1 MTYQQPSTPESAERV
16 AVVPADRVAV
26 VEHGRY
32 NFRAAA
38 VVGLIV
44 GVVDVLIA
52 GRFLLKLLGASTQSS
67 FVGFIY
73 GVTAPLVG
81 PFHGIFANSG
91 TSSNVFEPAALV
103 AIAVFA
109 LIGWGAVVLIR
120 IATAPK
126 GARPATS

>member
-52 GRFLLKLLGASTQSS
+52 ARFLLKLLGASTQSS

-126 GARPATS
+126 GVRPATS

>member
-1 MTYQQPSTPESAERV
+1 MTMQQPSQSPTPSPTAPGEPIAI
-16 AVVPADRVAV
+16 
-26 VEHGRY
+26 VEQGRY

-52 GRFLLKLLGASTQSS
+52 GRFLLKLLGASAQSG
-67 FVGFIY
+67 FVSFIY

-91 TSSNVFEPAALV
+91 AANNVFEPAALV

-126 GARPATS
+126 GTRPAVS

>member
-1 MTYQQPSTPESAERV
+1 MTYQQPSAPQSG
-16 AVVPADRVAV
+16 DSVAV

-52 GRFLLKLLGASTQSS
+52 GRFLLKLLGASSQSG
-67 FVGFIY
+67 FVTFIY

-91 TSSNVFEPAALV
+91 AANNVFEPAALV
-103 AIAVFA
+103 AMLVFA
-109 LIGWGAVVLIR
+109 LIGWGVVVLIR
-120 IATAPK
+120 IVTAPK
-126 GARPATS
+126 GTRPAVS